1 MKYSLKRH
9 LLVEATQPLDAFQE
23 MLATSVT
30 SSSFDGYAD
39 TFILQQGECLVIL
52 EIHIDDFEQG
62 NKVWVNS
69 VHTTDSQG
77 KPSEGC
83 YRKGYAAQM
92 MSRLTR
98 AADQHGITLELIAAP
113 PPHLKRSLPSLPD
126 KDELA
131 KFYAKHGFLE
141 TKRNMAQVYMRREPQ
156 SSKPSHHFAINN
168 RGQQ

>member
-9 LLVEATQPLDAFQE
+9 LLVETTQALDAFQE
-23 MLATSVT
+23 TLAASVT
-30 SSSFDGYAD
+30 SASFDGYAD

-52 EIHIDDFEQG
+52 EVHIDDLEEG
-62 NKVWVNS
+62 DKAWVNS
-69 VHTTDSQG
+69 VYTTDTQG

-92 MSRLTR
+92 MSRLTQ

-113 PPHLKRSLPSLPD
+113 PPRLKRQLPSLPD

-131 KFYAKHGFLE
+131 SFYARHGFVE
-141 TKRNMAQVYMRREPQ
+141 TKRNMAQVYMRRD
-156 SSKPSHHFAINN
+156 PSLS
-168 RGQQ
+168 